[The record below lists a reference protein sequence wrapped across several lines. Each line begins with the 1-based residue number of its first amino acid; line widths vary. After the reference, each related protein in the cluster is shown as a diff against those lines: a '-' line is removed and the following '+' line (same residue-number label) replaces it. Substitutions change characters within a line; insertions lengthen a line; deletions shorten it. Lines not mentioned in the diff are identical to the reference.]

1 MLVNE
6 GVSFNHNGPRG
17 CAEDECLIGQ
27 PRPKSVEV
35 VCRPGE
41 CFKKFCWHG

>member
-6 GVSFNHNGPRG
+6 GVSFDHNGPRG

-35 VCRPGE
+35 VCHPGE
-41 CFKKFCWHG
+41 CFKKFC